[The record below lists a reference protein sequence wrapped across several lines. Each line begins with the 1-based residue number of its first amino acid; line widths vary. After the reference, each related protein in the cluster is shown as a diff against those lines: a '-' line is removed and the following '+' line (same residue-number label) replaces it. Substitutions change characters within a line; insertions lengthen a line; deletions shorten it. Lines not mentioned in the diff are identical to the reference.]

1 MPDSRAPDPAHLLN
15 AFSDPARFRQ
25 FQRLVES
32 CPPDEPPCLRILLS
46 ERLAASSSLAVLA
59 GSFNPLTN
67 AHVAL
72 AEAGERQLL
81 APTLFALSTH
91 TVDKEQPEGALL
103 ADRLLVLELHARTT
117 TNRAV
122 AVLNRGLYVEQARL
136 LRTAFPKVR
145 RLTFLVGI
153 DKIVQLFDS
162 RYYDDRQAALGE
174 LFELASFAVAP
185 RADAGAADLVE
196 LLRRPENAAF
206 AACVRPLDL
215 DPGLAATSSSTIRAR
230 LRQGGQSLPPGLAPE
245 SASFVAA
252 TGCYAPPIIG
262 PDGRAVDPYA
272 ERRALLAH

>member
-1 MPDSRAPDPAHLLN
+1 VPDSRAPDPAHLLN